1 MTVATIDDPVLTRFS
16 QEIRQAY
23 GARLERL
30 VLFGSRARGDFRPD
44 SDYDVA
50 VFIYQPESFDR
61 EASRLAKVGTDLL
74 YDMGVAINALH
85 FPAGAYRERTGF
97 MAEVRLD
104 GIDL

>member
-1 MTVATIDDPVLTRFS
+1 MTVAAIDDPILTRFS

-50 VFIYQPESFDR
+50 VFIHQPESFDT
-61 EASRLAKVGTDLL
+61 EARRLAKITTELL
-74 YDMGVAINALH
+74 YDQGVVISPVH
-85 FPAGAYRERTGF
+85 FPAGAWQARTGF
-97 MAEVRLD
+97 MAEVRRD